1 MSCPVLSCLLF
12 LFSLMQP
19 ISLALSLSTIF
30 ILLSLLSFQF
40 PLRSPPPLPLHPFC
54 PPSLLYSLLDFSIIF
69 LYYITFSSPSPHL
82 STSYLRL
89 LVYYIICFLLR
100 FWTES
105 YAMPREEVAG
115 NEAHPAVRRLVE
127 MGFAEEDCRQAL
139 LTHKGNAFRFLQAFI
154 SALFFSLTFV
164 FFAVF
169 ILYLRLWRYSLYKIL
184 LFNIIVFDSFFKA
197 MKVQQLR
204 HYWVLCNNIESE
216 VVLVIEVGMGR
227 AINIHIYLRNIKI
240 LLRFSTGIR

>member
-1 MSCPVLSCLLF
+1 MRKWLICILAIMKDLPLLRGSLSFYSIFACLSINLRSTFLFHLSAHLWLWWLLYCLVIDMFIYSSLDHPSTRELTSCFIIYLSTASCPVLYCLLF

-54 PPSLLYSLLDFSIIF
+54 PPSLLYPLLDFSIIF

-82 STSYLRL
+82 STSYLCL
-89 LVYYIICFLLR
+89 LVYYFICFLLR

-139 LTHKGNAFRFLQAFI
+139 LTHKGNAFRFLEAFI
-154 SALFFSLTFV
+154 SALFFS
-164 FFAVF
+164 
-169 ILYLRLWRYSLYKIL
+169 
-184 LFNIIVFDSFFKA
+184 
-197 MKVQQLR
+197 
-204 HYWVLCNNIESE
+204 
-216 VVLVIEVGMGR
+216 
-227 AINIHIYLRNIKI
+227 
-240 LLRFSTGIR
+240 